1 MDFNTTSF
9 NVDFPAD
16 ERSFVID
23 VPISVVDDNIN
34 ENEEQL
40 FVVLMEVAN
49 ATNFLLLD
57 STNGN
62 LSLCRIVDNDGKCVS
77 SHLLCCTVIDAC
89 N

>member
-23 VPISVVDDNIN
+23 VPISVMDDNIN

-40 FVVLMEVAN
+40 FVVLMEVAY

-57 STNGN
+57 NTNRN

-77 SHLLCCTVIDAC
+77 SHLLCCTAIDAC